1 MKKAFTLFE
10 ILVVIIVIGIMAAF
24 VAPNFGRDDLR
35 LAADQIATHIRYTQ
49 HLAMIDDK
57 YDPGN
62 ADWYRGRWQIY
73 FINEVNGQEQANY
86 AIFSDQK
93 SQKTNKY
100 DGNPNK
106 DEIAKNPSN
115 SSQHLISEHA
125 GISGIKPTPE
135 VGLKEKYNIKSTAL
149 ECGRK
154 NSSKNSSTRI
164 FFDELG
170 RPYSGNLQ
178 NSNGKPSIKSPY
190 QNIMTEQCNIT
201 LTHKNNSTCTINVE
215 PETGYV
221 TIKDCG
227 K

>member
-10 ILVVIIVIGIMAAF
+10 IVVVIIVIGIMAAF
-24 VAPNFGRDDLR
+24 VAPKFSRDDLR

-73 FINEVNGQEQANY
+73 FNTFEGKQTY
-86 AIFSDQK
+86 TIFSDQPTY
-93 SQKTNKY
+93 S
-100 DGNPNK
+100 GNPDAK
-106 DEIAKNPSN
+106 EIAKNPSN
-115 SSQHLISEHA
+115 SSQYLTIGHS

-135 VGLKEKYNIKSTAL
+135 LDLTTKYNIEAIKLS
-149 ECGRK
+149 CGRSN
-154 NSSKNSSTRI
+154 NSRI

-170 RPYSGNLQ
+170 RPYAGNQKDKAL
-178 NSNGKPSIKSPY
+178 SYMYDEMPLK
-190 QNIMTEQCNIT
+190 EQCTIT
-201 LTHKNNSTCTINVE
+201 LAHKNHSTCTINVE

-221 TIKDCG
+221 TIRDCG
-227 K
+227 SN

>member
-10 ILVVIIVIGIMAAF
+10 IVVVIIVIGIMAAF
-24 VAPNFGRDDLR
+24 VAPKFSRDDLR
-35 LAADQIATHIRYTQ
+35 LAADQIAAHIRYTQ

-149 ECGRK
+149 NGGCGK
-154 NSSKNSSTRI
+154 SGSTRI

-201 LTHKNNSTCTINVE
+201 LTHKNGSKCTINVE

-221 TIKDCG
+221 TIRDCG
-227 K
+227 SN

>member
-1 MKKAFTLFE
+1 MFE
-10 ILVVIIVIGIMAAF
+10 IVVVIIVIGTMAAF
-24 VAPNFGRDDLR
+24 VAPKFSRDDLR
-35 LAADQIATHIRYTQ
+35 LAADQIAAHIRYTQ

-73 FINEVNGQEQANY
+73 FINKVNGQEQANY

-135 VGLKEKYNIKSTAL
+135 VGLKEKYNIESTAL
-149 ECGRK
+149 NGGCGK
-154 NSSKNSSTRI
+154 YDSARI

-178 NSNGKPSIKSPY
+178 NSNGKPSIESPY
-190 QNIMTEQCNIT
+190 QNIMTEQCIIT
-201 LTHKNNSTCTINVE
+201 LTHENNSTCTINVE

-221 TIKDCG
+221 AIKDCG
-227 K
+227 SN